1 MYARP
6 TANTAWPLSISHR
19 IVRSTAYVVRLARG
33 YIAYRN
39 RYVAIER
46 GERFGSDGEG
56 DSDRGDP
63 RGLNESARPRVLH
76 LSPFSVSLFH
86 PSSTRFA
93 FLVSIPRPLLL
104 EISSSRHTEEYRIER
119 DHDVYPPSFSHDGS
133 STMETERNVKLG
145 RSKESPR
152 GLSRSGTRKGADRR
166 RDRVAWGKGR
176 VYFNGIGRGEPHA
189 KMDVGQDEERGKR
202 SCL

>member
-86 PSSTRFA
+86 PSSTRIA
-93 FLVSIPRPLLL
+93 FLSPAP
-104 EISSSRHTEEYRIER
+104 SSSRSPPR
-119 DHDVYPPSFSHDGS
+119 DTWRSTRS
-133 STMETERNVKLG
+133 SAITTFIRQVF
-145 RSKESPR
+145 R
-152 GLSRSGTRKGADRR
+152 TTDRR
-166 RDRVAWGKGR
+166 RW
-176 VYFNGIGRGEPHA
+176 
-189 KMDVGQDEERGKR
+189 KR
-202 SCL
+202 NEM